1 VSYILVQFRNIRID
15 TVMRLRIHILSVLLA
30 LSLSLASLAQTAL
43 PEAPSQT
50 QSHNIVRD
58 IAVDQ
63 KTIWTA
69 PAHVHKSDLKWIL
82 PMGAATAALIATDR
96 NSSGALGP
104 SATRQDISNGI
115 SYLGASY
122 STFGASGIMWA
133 VGRWNHKE
141 RLQRTGYESVEALT
155 DSSIVVLA
163 LKAATNRQRP
173 LSDDHDGAFW
183 EGGKSFPSGH
193 AIMSWTMA
201 SVVAHEYHSRWIE
214 AAAYGTASAVSV
226 ARFTGKDHFASDVL
240 VGSTLGYLVGRFVV
254 HRHKEDTVQGP

>member
-1 VSYILVQFRNIRID
+1 MSYIPVRIRNIRIG
-15 TVMRLRIHILSVLLA
+15 TAMRVRIYIPSALLA
-30 LSLSLASLAQTAL
+30 LSLGGASFAQGVL

-96 NSSGALGP
+96 RSSGALGP
-104 SATRQDISNGI
+104 SEIRQDISDGI
-115 SYLGASY
+115 SHLGASY

-141 RLQRTGYESVEALT
+141 RLQRTGYESLEALT

-163 LKAATNRQRP
+163 VKAATNRQRP
-173 LSDDHDGAFW
+173 TSDDHDGAFW

-214 AAAYGTASAVSV
+214 AAAYGTAGAVSA
-226 ARFTGKDHFASDVL
+226 ARFTGKNHFASDL
-240 VGSTLGYLVGRFVV
+240 VIGSTFGYLIGRFVV
-254 HRHKEDTVQGP
+254 HRHREDTASTP